1 MKAATASA
9 PSTMTSR
16 MPSSTATTTAP
27 TRKQRSTIE
36 KKMLCRDCAHRAD
49 QKVSEGMLRAGGRG
63 GSRAEMARARAAR
76 MRTRRAPSPPSR
88 RDGNYTVRARVRV
101 SSREGAG
108 RACATWE
115 SCAGR
120 RSCQACATGK
130 LRRQR
135 ARGSEGAR
143 RVRGS
148 GAGRTHRGRRKST
161 VRWVQAGIARLAVG

>member
-1 MKAATASA
+1 
-9 PSTMTSR
+9 
-16 MPSSTATTTAP
+16 
-27 TRKQRSTIE
+27 
-36 KKMLCRDCAHRAD
+36 MLCRGCANTGERTQKISRHVARGRKWRADCAQRWRTLR
-49 QKVSEGMLRAGGRG
+49 LRARVPDE
-63 GSRAEMARARAAR
+63 RHRRHCAEQRWQHCARARESVGAR
-76 MRTRRAPSPPSR
+76 Q
-88 RDGNYTVRARVRV
+88 RVRV
-101 SSREGAG
+101 SSREAAG